1 MCAWSQLTFSAI
13 PVSISTVSLT
23 GRQEK
28 IANNSK
34 CTGREKTSE
43 KRNIK
48 LLYLV
53 FVPSVFGEKFP
64 TAEF

>member
-1 MCAWSQLTFSAI
+1 LYKQINLAKCKQY
-13 PVSISTVSLT
+13 
-23 GRQEK
+23 EK
-28 IANNSK
+28 IAKNSK

-43 KRNIK
+43 KETSVASF
-48 LLYLV
+48 V